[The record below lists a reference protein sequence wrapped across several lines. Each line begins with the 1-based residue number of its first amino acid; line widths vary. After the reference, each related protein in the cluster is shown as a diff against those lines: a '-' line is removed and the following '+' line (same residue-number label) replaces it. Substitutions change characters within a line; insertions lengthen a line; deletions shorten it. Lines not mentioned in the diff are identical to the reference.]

1 MAGFVH
7 CVPVVPV
14 TLYFQLDWCIISAL
28 AFQLAQSVTCANDW
42 HLHTIDPASRTV
54 VAVDLVLLLLLQDNY
69 HT

>member
-28 AFQLAQSVTCANDW
+28 AFQLAQSVTYDW
-42 HLHTIDPASRTV
+42 HLRTIDLASRTV
-54 VAVDLVLLLLLQDNY
+54 VAVDLVLLIVAR
-69 HT
+69 